1 MYLVSYNDYAV
12 CSGSSVGLISERVLL
27 GTLQIA
33 KEVEYLHRIAKEV
46 EYSAQDDYRKWSSCT
61 G

>member
-1 MYLVSYNDYAV
+1 MH
-12 CSGSSVGLISERVLL
+12 R
-27 GTLQIA
+27 IA

-46 EYSAQDDYRKWSSCT
+46 EYLHRIAKEMEYSAQDDYRKWISCT